1 MYQPNNITREVYL
14 RTKYQ
19 MFVNDNIQRNFAQK
33 ILFAQNNLDALK
45 ANQEALFTKAN
56 KIAKRFNSDV
66 LPKKDF
72 DFIQS
77 ESQLMV
83 DEAFI
88 IAKQL
93 DKFDPNSK
101 AIKNFND
108 ELKMQVEQ
116 LRKVIGTNKQETV
129 VNQINFVRN
138 QMLKNGV

>member
-1 MYQPNNITREVYL
+1 
-14 RTKYQ
+14 
-19 MFVNDNIQRNFAQK
+19 
-33 ILFAQNNLDALK
+33 
-45 ANQEALFTKAN
+45 LFTKAN

-108 ELKMQVEQ
+108 ELKMQVE
-116 LRKVIGTNKQETV
+116 
-129 VNQINFVRN
+129 
-138 QMLKNGV
+138 